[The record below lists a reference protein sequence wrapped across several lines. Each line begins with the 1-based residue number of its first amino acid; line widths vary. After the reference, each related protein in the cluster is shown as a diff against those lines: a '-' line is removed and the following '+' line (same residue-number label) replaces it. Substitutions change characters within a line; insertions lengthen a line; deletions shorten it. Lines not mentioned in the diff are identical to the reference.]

1 LLDWLA
7 ALGVQATL
15 VVAALIAAYVG
26 YRFLKR
32 RQFLRSLTAAR
43 ISAHELNEM
52 MTRGDDPVVLD
63 VRTRAHRRLDGR
75 QIPGAHAVDLDAL
88 EHTLAEVPRE
98 RDVVVYCACPNEA
111 TAAKVALQLRARGF
125 RRVRPLSGGIDA
137 WASAGLALE
146 SVAEAQAPVT

>member
-1 LLDWLA
+1 
-7 ALGVQATL
+7 
-15 VVAALIAAYVG
+15 
-26 YRFLKR
+26 
-32 RQFLRSLTAAR
+32 RSLRAAG
-43 ISAHELNEM
+43 ISAHELDEL

-88 EHTLAEVPRE
+88 ESTLAQVQRE

-137 WASAGLALE
+137 WASAGLAVE
-146 SVAEAQAPVT
+146 RVAEARAPV